1 MKSRKVAIE
10 RLSVTSAKAFEVVV
24 ATLKAAVARTG
35 YRQFMKATE
44 GARSFAELES
54 AVHRPWA

>member
-10 RLSVTSAKAFEVVV
+10 RLSVTSAKPFEAVV
-24 ATLKAAVARTG
+24 ATLKAAVG
-35 YRQFMKATE
+35 QPDMVEFVKATE
-44 GARSFAELES
+44 GARSFGELES